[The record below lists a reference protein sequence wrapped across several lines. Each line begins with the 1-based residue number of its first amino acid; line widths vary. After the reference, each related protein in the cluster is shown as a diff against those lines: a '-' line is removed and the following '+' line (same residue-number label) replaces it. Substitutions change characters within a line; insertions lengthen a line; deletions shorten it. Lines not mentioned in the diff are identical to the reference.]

1 MFVRI
6 VTCEYRYGNA
16 CVLLKDLCECFGCEG
31 MPLMNGG
38 LFDCIY
44 GKKDLVADGV
54 FSELFL
60 DLLRFGRINSHI
72 SLSLT
77 ELAISLSHEE
87 VLKEF
92 LCSCEEYA
100 IVFED
105 DCSFQAHMLKN
116 LQMIVKK
123 ILSSRFDFG
132 MIHLW
137 NCNAGN
143 TLKHAEMSRHYF
155 DLLDENGKIAKVFL
169 KKEKRPY
176 NPGAQAYI
184 ITRKCA
190 KRLIELNE
198 KIRMPIDNL
207 MGDALYRTREFD
219 LYTFDVENMI
229 VDNPMYENSTQSP
242 SDLYICDDKNITS
255 QIKKYGFR

>member
-6 VTCEYRYGNA
+6 VTCEYRYCNA
-16 CVLLKDLCECFGCEG
+16 CVLLGDLCGIG
-31 MPLMNGG
+31 LSGG
-38 LFDCIY
+38 LFRCIY
-44 GKKDLVADGV
+44 GKKDLVCDGV
-54 FSELFL
+54 FGEEFL

-77 ELAISLSHEE
+77 ELAISISHEK
-87 VLKEF
+87 VYREF

-105 DCSFQAHMLKN
+105 DCSLEAHMLKN
-116 LQMIVKK
+116 LQVIVKK
-123 ILSSRFDFG
+123 IVSNPFEFG
-132 MIHLW
+132 IIHLW

-143 TLKHAEMSRHYF
+143 TLKHAEVSPHYF
-155 DLLDENGKIAKVFL
+155 KLYNNNGKIAKVFL

-176 NPGAQAYI
+176 CPGTQAYI

-190 KRLIELNE
+190 KRLLELNE

-207 MGDALYRTREFD
+207 IGDALYRTREFD
-219 LYTFDVENMI
+219 LYTFDVKNMI
-229 VDNPMYENSTQSP
+229 VNNPMYENSTQSP
-242 SDLYICDDKNITS
+242 SDLYICDDKEITS